1 MLENLKD
8 TLEEKFKQLKKYV
21 GVVDK
26 KEPISFELSE
36 FMQETENAL
45 QKLPSN
51 YRELF
56 EIKAVEHHNLF
67 VGRQKEFE
75 RLSSS
80 FADWQKERF
89 VTCALIG
96 EKGGG
101 STSLLNYFLHTIE
114 DVEIIRHELHQ
125 KIYTENS
132 YITFVNTLLG
142 AKDITSNKELID
154 FVNNSEQRRIVVLE
168 NLQHM
173 FLKRVDGFVSM
184 KMLFELMSYTTK
196 KILWIGTFTPASWN
210 YLDKTISASNYFTSE
225 ITLEPLPY
233 EVIKEII
240 LRHEGFGQYEVEYLA
255 NEQTQQS
262 KSYKKLSDEKKQE
275 HLQEQLFKLIHKLSN
290 GNISL
295 AKLYWMRAIDG
306 IEENHLR
313 VGEISDLDY
322 SFIKNLSEDYL
333 FTLQTLLL
341 HDGLILQDFSI
352 AVNEP
357 QYTCR
362 NILMPMLEKGLLI
375 QPNKKYNINPVIY
388 KHIYDYLASKNFIH

>member
-1 MLENLKD
+1 MFTNLKE
-8 TLEEKFKQLKKYV
+8 TLEEKLKELKKLF

-36 FMQETENAL
+36 FMQETKNAL
-45 QKLPSN
+45 DKLPSN

-56 EIKAVEHHNLF
+56 EIKAVEHHNFF
-67 VGRQKEFE
+67 VGRNKEFE
-75 RLSSS
+75 HLSSS
-80 FADWQKERF
+80 FSDWQKERF
-89 VTCALIG
+89 VTCTLIG

-114 DVEIIRHELHQ
+114 DVPIIRHELHQ
-125 KIYTENS
+125 KIYTENA
-132 YITFVNTLLG
+132 YISLISKLLEF
-142 AKDITSNKELID
+142 KDLSTNKELIEYI
-154 FVNNSEQRRIVVLE
+154 NASEHKRVVVLE

-173 FLKRVDGFVSM
+173 FLKRVDGFVAM

-210 YLDKTISASNYFTSE
+210 YLDKTVFASNYFTSE
-225 ITLEPLPY
+225 ISLEPLPY
-233 EVIKEII
+233 DLIKEIL
-240 LRHEGFGQYEVEYLA
+240 LRHKDFGEYKIEYLA
-255 NEQTQQS
+255 NEHTKQN
-262 KSYKKLSDEKKQE
+262 KRYAKFSDEQKQDYLE
-275 HLQEQLFKLIHKLSN
+275 EQLFKLIHKLSN

-295 AKLYWMRAIDG
+295 AKLYWMRAIEG

-388 KHIYDYLASKNFIH
+388 KHIYDYLLSKNFIH

>member
-1 MLENLKD
+1 MLEKLKK
-8 TLEEKFKQLKKYV
+8 TLDDKLKELKKYF

-36 FMQETENAL
+36 FMQETKNAL
-45 QKLPSN
+45 ERLPSN

-67 VGRQKEFE
+67 VGRDKEFE
-75 RLSSS
+75 RLSRS

-89 VTCALIG
+89 VTCTLIG

-114 DVEIIRHELHQ
+114 NVEIIRHELHQ

-142 AKDITSNKELID
+142 AKDITSNKELIE

-173 FLKRVDGFVSM
+173 FLKRVDGFVAM

-225 ITLEPLPY
+225 ITLAPLPY
-233 EVIKEII
+233 DAIKEII
-240 LRHEGFGQYEVEYLA
+240 LRHEDFGEYEIEYLA
-255 NEQTQQS
+255 NEQTNQS
-262 KSYKKLSDEKKQE
+262 KSYNKLNDEKKQE
-275 HLQEQLFKLIHKLSN
+275 YLEEQLFKLIHKLSN

-295 AKLYWMRAIDG
+295 AKLYWMRAIEG

-352 AVNEP
+352 AINEP